1 MTGTASPRGNGGW
14 RGFRLVPDDVLF
26 FRDGRPSTRGDDHY
40 LRSLFPP
47 HPSTLYGALRTRR
60 LLDAGVSLR
69 ELQGRKQELWNEL
82 PEALRQELGEWH
94 GFGTLQ
100 IRGPWLVRDEDEVLL
115 PAPADLA
122 VIAAP
127 RRELQPD
134 QEPQNE
140 PKPPLAER
148 VVRFLA
154 GEPRAGGHSHRGAL
168 LQPFEWQAG
177 TWAPWKGAGPPRVT
191 PGWYITPAGMAAWAA
206 GAAPDPSELLHS
218 TALWADEPRVGVGLE
233 AERRVGEDGQLYTFG
248 FVRLRPGVSLGFD
261 ARGTELTAERRVVLG
276 GEGRSCWL
284 ANGPT
289 LPEGTQE
296 DPKALGLRLAL
307 ATPALSKH
315 GSTLLG
321 FAALNAPGELAGRP
335 CRLAGACVAGNTLVG
350 GWDLAKA
357 GPKPLRRAI
366 PAGSVF
372 LVLLESEKRFSA
384 ADLHGITLSDYPDE
398 NLAGQGFGL
407 VLAGMEPQL

>member
-1 MTGTASPRGNGGW
+1 MTNAASRTGNGGW
-14 RGFRLVPDDVLF
+14 QGFRLAPDDVLF

-69 ELQGRKQELWNEL
+69 ELRRRRQERWNEL
-82 PEALRQELGEWH
+82 PEVIRQELGEWQ
-94 GFGTLQ
+94 GFGTLEL
-100 IRGPWLVRDEDEVLL
+100 RGPWLVRGDQEVLL

-127 RRELQPD
+127 RRELEPD
-134 QEPQNE
+134 QQPQDE
-140 PKPPLAER
+140 PKPPVAER

-154 GEPRAGGHSHRGAL
+154 GDRSAGGHSHRGVL

-177 TWAPWKGAGPPRVT
+177 TWTPWEGAAPRAT

-206 GAAPDPSELLHS
+206 GCAPELSELVHS
-218 TALWADEPRVGVGLE
+218 EGLWAAEPRVGVGLE

-248 FVRLRPGVSLGFD
+248 FVRLHPGVSLGFD
-261 ARGTELTAERRVVLG
+261 VRGVVLKAKRRVVLG

-284 ANGPT
+284 EAGPT
-289 LPEGTQE
+289 LPDGAQAV
-296 DPKALGLRLAL
+296 PKALGMRLAL
-307 ATPALSKH
+307 GTPALSKN
-315 GSTLLG
+315 GSALPG
-321 FAALNAPGELAGRP
+321 FAALNATGELAGHR
-335 CRLAGACVAGNTLVG
+335 CRLAGACITGHTLAG

-366 PAGSVF
+366 PAGSVY
-372 LVLLESEKRFSA
+372 LVQPEGEKRPSA
-384 ADLHGITLSDYPDE
+384 ADLHGITLSDYPE
-398 NLAGQGFGL
+398 EHLAQQGFGL
-407 VLAGMEPQL
+407 VLAGTEPQL